1 MTEQQ
6 QVYQVIK
13 QIPAGRLCSY
23 GRVAAMAGLPGRA
36 RWVGMLL
43 SRLPEDTGLPWFR
56 VINASGNISFPAD
69 SESYRRQLEKLVEE
83 GSAGRGG
90 QIFWRRCRWPD
101 HWR

>member
-23 GRVAAMAGLPGRA
+23 GTVAAMAGLPGRA

-43 SRLPEDTGLPWFR
+43 SRLPDDSRLPWFR
-56 VINASGNISFPAD
+56 VVNASGKISFPKD
-69 SESYRRQLEKLVEE
+69 SESYRRQLDKLVEE
-83 GSAGRGG
+83 GSADEGG
-90 QIFWRRCRWPD
+90 QIFWRRCCWPD
-101 HWR
+101 